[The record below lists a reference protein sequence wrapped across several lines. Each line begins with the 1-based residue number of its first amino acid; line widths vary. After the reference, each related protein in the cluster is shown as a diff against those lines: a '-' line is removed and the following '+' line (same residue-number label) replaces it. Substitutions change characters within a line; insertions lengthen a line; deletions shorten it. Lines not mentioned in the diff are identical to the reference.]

1 MTGMLRPPLLLLHG
15 AIGASRQLT
24 PLRHVL
30 DAHCLD
36 IRLYD
41 FPGHGGLEIPVAS
54 FSIRAFAES
63 IVQRMDQQGLDR
75 VDIFG
80 YSMGGYV
87 GLYLALHYPQRI
99 GRICTL
105 ATKFA
110 WNAATAD
117 KESRLLDPDAILN
130 KVPHF
135 AKTLEERH
143 APQDWKRVLKAT
155 TELMQNLGQA
165 PELADDDFIAIQHPV
180 LLIVG
185 DRDTMV
191 TMEETLH
198 VYRKLPAA
206 QLTVLP
212 NTGHPIEQLDLQR
225 LSELLRRFFY

>member
-1 MTGMLRPPLLLLHG
+1 MAGMLRPPLLLLHG
-15 AIGASRQLT
+15 AIGASRQLL
-24 PLRHVL
+24 PLQHVL
-30 DAHCLD
+30 HAHCMD
-36 IRLYD
+36 IRCYD
-41 FPGHGGLEIPVAS
+41 FPGHGGQEMSLDP
-54 FSIRAFAES
+54 FSIRLFAEH
-63 IVQRMDQQGLDR
+63 VLRQMDEQQLDR

-87 GLYLALHYPQRI
+87 GLYMARHYPQRI

-110 WNAATAD
+110 WDAPTAA
-117 KESRLLDPDAILN
+117 KEIRLLDPNIIQT

-135 AKTLEERH
+135 ARTLEERH
-143 APQDWKRVLKAT
+143 APQDWKEVLHAT
-155 TELMQNLGQA
+155 TQLMQNLGES
-165 PELADDDFIAIQHPV
+165 PELTDDDLAAIRHPV

-191 TMEETLH
+191 SIEETLY
-198 VYRKLPAA
+198 VYRKLSSA

-225 LSELLRRFFY
+225 LSELMRRFFY